1 MNQRKPEGHLQ
12 NAIALDAHQ
21 YELNLSEP
29 PALLEPGDLLKVS
42 GKLKNVSGRDWDI
55 FIDDKETIKIGIQV
69 YEENKPGRQEFR
81 SSLGVDKFVDG
92 ATIEFECLIDTKPLK
107 QGKIRLVFDVVAEC
121 YYWFE
126 EKGAKPETI
135 TVQILARTAGNLI
148 KVGNQLK
155 REGKLAEA
163 ILEYRQ
169 AIELNPNFSWAYYN
183 LGDALV
189 KKGYINEAIGKYK
202 KAIELNCD
210 SYFWFYHDLGIALHT
225 QGKID
230 QAINCFKKAK
240 QLLKS
245 KDNLTRQKYKY
256 LRDSFLAKA
265 RLSLSGQSTYLSK
278 KFTDLI
284 DPDNINYILEL
295 GSRDGIDAV
304 YLSKYYLCQV
314 DAFECNPECIE
325 ICLNN
330 LRAYTN
336 INLVTKAVWDRN
348 ETISFYVTT
357 NGNIGA
363 SSCFEETGDYPFE
376 KYNPYQISVEAIRLD
391 SYLKRSPDLICMDLQ
406 GAELNALKGL
416 GEFLKGVKYIITE
429 LEVKPL
435 YKNQCLFDDV
445 VEFLKKGGF
454 ELQKYIPVY
463 HKWFGDALFVNKS
476 LVKIPLLTERMTNVN
491 YNLSI
496 NLQQHERKI
505 FSQNGE
511 DGVIKKIFEVI
522 KTTNKYYV
530 EFGVENANECNTRN
544 LRENCGWSGL
554 LMDGGYENKEIGLYQ
569 EFITAEN
576 INNLF
581 QKYNVPQEFDLLSI
595 DIDYNDFYVWKSL
608 DEIYQ
613 TRVVIIEYNAS
624 HLPTEDKVVKYDPNA
639 VWDTTN
645 YFGASIRALY
655 NLGKRKGYSLIYANN
670 QGVNLFF
677 VKSSILSQI
686 EHSFKDTNNIFL
698 IYNSPKYGS
707 DISGGHRADD
717 KNRKY
722 VTSGEILLQ

>member
-1 MNQRKPEGHLQ
+1 MNQLKPEGHLQ
-12 NAIALDAHQ
+12 NAITLDTHQ
-21 YELNLSEP
+21 YELSISEP
-29 PALLEPGDLLKVS
+29 PVLLEPGDLLKVS
-42 GKLKNVSGRDWDI
+42 GKLKNISGRDWDI

-69 YEENKPGRQEFR
+69 YEENKPGRLEFR
-81 SSLGVDKFVDG
+81 RSLGVDKFFDG
-92 ATIEFECLIDTKPLK
+92 ATIEFECLIDTKPLQ
-107 QGKIRLVFDVVAEC
+107 QGKIRLVFDLVAEGR
-121 YYWFE
+121 YWFKD
-126 EKGAKPETI
+126 KGAKPETI
-135 TVQILARTAGNLI
+135 TVQVLPETAGNLI

-155 REGKLAEA
+155 REGKLIEA
-163 ILEYRQ
+163 IANYRH
-169 AIELNPNFSWAYYN
+169 ALELNPNLSWLYYN
-183 LGDALV
+183 LGDALEKQGNLNQAV
-189 KKGYINEAIGKYK
+189 TNYYHAID
-202 KAIELNCD
+202 LNPH
-210 SYFWFYHDLGIALHT
+210 SFWFYYRLMEMLYS
-225 QGKID
+225 QGKYYAALGYYKTIIKLPQFKNNFHKNKSKKLLIKLLHPYKIINNDVINFLQENGFDPD
-230 QAINCFKKAK
+230 QYITINNEKWD
-240 QLLKS
+240 KS
-245 KDNLTRQKYKY
+245 KDFLSVNNQQI
-256 LRDSFLAKA
+256 DLAK
-265 RLSLSGQSTYLSK
+265 
-278 KFTDLI
+278 
-284 DPDNINYILEL
+284 
-295 GSRDGIDAV
+295 
-304 YLSKYYLCQV
+304 
-314 DAFECNPECIE
+314 
-325 ICLNN
+325 
-330 LRAYTN
+330 
-336 INLVTKAVWDRN
+336 
-348 ETISFYVTT
+348 
-357 NGNIGA
+357 
-363 SSCFEETGDYPFE
+363 
-376 KYNPYQISVEAIRLD
+376 
-391 SYLKRSPDLICMDLQ
+391 
-406 GAELNALKGL
+406 
-416 GEFLKGVKYIITE
+416 
-429 LEVKPL
+429 
-435 YKNQCLFDDV
+435 
-445 VEFLKKGGF
+445 
-454 ELQKYIPVY
+454 
-463 HKWFGDALFVNKS
+463 
-476 LVKIPLLTERMTNVN
+476 
-491 YNLSI
+491 
-496 NLQQHERKI
+496 HERKI

-511 DGVIKKIFEVI
+511 DGVIKKIFEII

-530 EFGVENANECNTRN
+530 EFGVENANQCNTRN

-613 TRVVIIEYNAS
+613 PRVVIIEYNAS